1 MATNLLLD
9 KRTPWTADDWL
20 DLPDDGRRYEIMDG
34 ALIMAP
40 PPSPLHPA
48 VTDEIRQLLRPAL
61 PKHLRVQENTG
72 VRLGADLRIPV
83 LVVLRTEAVW
93 RPGALLAEDVL
104 LVVEVVSPSS
114 VQEDRVAKP
123 ARFARAG
130 IPHYWMVDP
139 ADGPSV
145 HVLRLVGTVY
155 ERSHLGRGEDVL
167 ALREPVEVRFT
178 PSSLLPP
185 GP

>member
-1 MATNLLLD
+1 MATNLLLH
-9 KRTPWTADDWL
+9 KRTPWTAQDWL
-20 DLPDDGRRYEIMDG
+20 ELPDDGRRYEITAG
-34 ALIMAP
+34 ALLMAP
-40 PPSPLHPA
+40 PRSPLHQA

-72 VRLGADLRIPV
+72 VRLGDNLRIPD
-83 LVVLRTEAVW
+83 LVVLRAEAVW

-114 VQEDRVAKP
+114 AQEDRVAKP
-123 ARFARAG
+123 AQFARAG
-130 IPHYWMVDP
+130 VAHYWMVDP
-139 ADGPSV
+139 ADGPCV
-145 HVLRLVGTVY
+145 HVLRLTGTVY

-178 PSSLLPP
+178 PASLLPP
-185 GP
+185 AP